1 MATIVSLTQEEAASS
16 GYTHKV
22 IVKAAD
28 IAALTSGTAYSLY
41 PGYAGS
47 TTNTNLLVKGCDVFI
62 KTAFSGT
69 GTLVAVIGDGTTA
82 NAYCVSTTWKTA
94 GWIAGAL
101 TTSAVPAGDII
112 KFTPT
117 AGTDITT
124 FTAGEAHIFLT
135 IVDGDTLAKAG

>member
-1 MATIVSLTQEEAASS
+1 MAQIIPLTGLERSNGG

-22 IVKAAD
+22 ILTSDD
-28 IAALTSGTAYSLY
+28 IKALTSGTAYSIY

-47 TTNTNLLVKGCDVFI
+47 STKTNLLVKACDAYV
-62 KTAFSGT
+62 KTAFVGT
-69 GTLVAVIGDGTTA
+69 GTLVITVGDGTTA
-82 NAYCVSTTWKTA
+82 NLLVTSTTIKTA

-101 TTSAVPAGDII
+101 TKPSTLAGDII

-124 FTAGEAHIFLT
+124 FTAGEVHLLLE
-135 IVDGDTLAKAG
+135 IVDGPTVTQ